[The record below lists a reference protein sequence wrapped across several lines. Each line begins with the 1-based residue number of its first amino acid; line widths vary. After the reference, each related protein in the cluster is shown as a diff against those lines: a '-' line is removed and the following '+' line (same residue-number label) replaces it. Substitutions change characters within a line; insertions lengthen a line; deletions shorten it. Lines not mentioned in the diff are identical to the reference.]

1 MAQNLDI
8 EPNIQAEQAFQA
20 VARDCIERY
29 RRHLPELRQ
38 NWDPEALH
46 QARVGLRQLIA
57 AFSLFRPMIEDAPF
71 RMLRARVKSAARI
84 LGEARNLDVVLEAA
98 HQPDLPALRSTV
110 SVLRSRTYAGVMQ
123 RLESAGNRYLT
134 EDLLDWVENGPW
146 RKLHKELRHEK
157 LTRFAGR
164 RLDRIWR
171 QFRKRSRHLAELA
184 PAPRHKVRIAA
195 KKLRYGLEFMAP
207 LAQGCKARKRRD
219 ALIGT
224 LKRLQDALG
233 ALNDVRTEKAL
244 ARDFVRQGNGVA
256 YDTGKLIGAEEV
268 RTAPLLRQAARSA
281 RKLRKRK
288 PFWK

>member
-1 MAQNLDI
+1 MAGNLDI
-8 EPNIQAEQAFQA
+8 EPTMQTEQAFVA
-20 VARDCIERY
+20 VARGCIERY

-57 AFSLFRPMIEDAPF
+57 AFALFKPMIEDAPF
-71 RMLRARVKSAARI
+71 RMLRVRVKSAARI
-84 LGEARNLDVVLEAA
+84 LGEARNLDVVLEAS
-98 HQPDLPALRSTV
+98 HRPELPALRSTV

-123 RLESAGNRYLT
+123 RLESGGNRHLA

-146 RKLHKELRHEK
+146 RKLHKDLRREK
-157 LTRFAGR
+157 LSRFAGR
-164 RLDRIWR
+164 RLDRVWR
-171 QFRKRSRHLAELA
+171 KFRKRSRHLAELA

-207 LAQGCKARKRRD
+207 VAREFKARRRRD
-219 ALIGT
+219 ALIET

-233 ALNDVRTEKAL
+233 ALNDLRTEKSL
-244 ARDFVRQGNGVA
+244 ARDFIRQGNGIA
-256 YDTGKLIGAEEV
+256 YDTGRLIGAEEV

-288 PFWK
+288 PFW